1 MAKKP
6 ANSIKH
12 TNFGRMD
19 VDPAIA
25 DKLDHVAK
33 VEEALKINKG
43 FRKER
48 TDDKRKRLAN
58 GAEARKQFGHKPKKR
73 LNEDEFIHTLRNV
86 ERDLQRAEKPFD
98 DVKRDLMPSNHNR
111 RDQGYSGWSKEWNIE
126 AHTGVVGKPPK
137 RRDRTDPL
145 YSKYPFAPKE

>member
-6 ANSIKH
+6 PNSMKPI
-12 TNFGRMD
+12 NFGRID

-25 DKLDHVAK
+25 DKLDRAAK
-33 VEEALKINKG
+33 VTEALKINKG

-48 TDDKRKRLAN
+48 TDGKRKRLAN

-73 LNEDEFIHTLRNV
+73 LSEDEFIHTLRNV
-86 ERDLQRAEKPFD
+86 ERDLKRVESPFD
-98 DVKRDLMPSNHNR
+98 DIKRNLIPSNHNK
-111 RDQGYSGWSKEWNIE
+111 RDQKYDGWGREWHKE

-137 RRDRTDPL
+137 RRDRNDPIH
-145 YSKYPFAPKE
+145 SKYPFAPKE